1 MDNRQLYLDSAAAV
15 LGLVRRIP
23 DDAWDNPA
31 LGSWDVRALVGHT
44 GRALSTI
51 TQNVARPA
59 ATLQLG
65 GAAEYLAAGHRGAAT
80 LQDGVAQRGVD
91 AGAALGADPAA
102 TFASLLA
109 EAEAALAAHPDPDEV
124 IETVLGAMRLGDYLD
139 TRVVELVVHGT
150 DLAACLRTPIHLP
163 TDAVA
168 ATVAILGRAA
178 VLTGQGER
186 LLRLATGRDG
196 STFSVVL

>member
-44 GRALSTI
+44 GRALSTV

-59 ATLQLG
+59 ATLQLD

-91 AGAALGADPAA
+91 AGAALGAAPAA

-124 IETVLGAMRLGDYLD
+124 I
-139 TRVVELVVHGT
+139 
-150 DLAACLRTPIHLP
+150 
-163 TDAVA
+163 
-168 ATVAILGRAA
+168 
-178 VLTGQGER
+178 
-186 LLRLATGRDG
+186 
-196 STFSVVL
+196 

>member
-1 MDNRQLYLDSAAAV
+1 MDNRQLYLAGAAAV
-15 LGLVRRIP
+15 LDLVRRIP

-65 GAAEYLAAGHRGAAT
+65 GAAEYLAA
-80 LQDGVAQRGVD
+80 D

-102 TFASLLA
+102 TFAGLLA

-139 TRVVELVVHGT
+139 TRIVELVVHGT